1 MSIGQAGLSELSSMS
16 SKAGQDPWQLV
27 CHLEPKRCAPYAPA
41 PKRRLLAFL
50 WVAGGNAGDRG
61 RLRAIMWA
69 PLYSRERPL
78 VGTPIL
84 MLGNVHLH
92 SHNIFFT
99 IFFTVITFFSPFF
112 SQS

>member
-50 WVAGGNAGDRG
+50 WVAGGNAGDNG

-69 PLYSRERPL
+69 PHILKGKATSGDPL
-78 VGTPIL
+78 
-84 MLGNVHLH
+84 
-92 SHNIFFT
+92 S
-99 IFFTVITFFSPFF
+99 
-112 SQS
+112 